1 MKDSFFII
9 IVVTSSVA
17 PSTFGS
23 MSLTPEDMI
32 VWILFSYITAVVKV
46 EPTDYS
52 LHIIIHSL
60 LLSVQP
66 CLVGA
71 VKGI

>member
-66 CLVGA
+66 VFYNH
-71 VKGI
+71 